1 MPSQQIGQQ
10 EPVLEHLQQLSIEV
24 DHPCLV
30 QPVDVVQRGEVDI
43 EPFPVVAGTEIVQAG
58 VGSGLGVQRIGIQ
71 RAERGHRGHHVEDLL
86 ALLGESGLSQVFKA
100 NGIGHPTYVT
110 VSSVMVVDF
119 GRPRDPRIDAAVLR
133 ATVELLAETGYSRL
147 LVAAI
152 AARAGTSKPAIYRR
166 WPSKAHLV
174 HEAVFPIGAATAIPD
189 TGSLPEDLREM
200 VRRSAAF
207 LTTPAAR
214 AALPGLVGEMAA
226 DPTLHSAL
234 LERFAGIIGGGLAE
248 LLKRAAARGEVRGDV
263 TAAELAPQ
271 LTEAIAGITLMG
283 LLTRAAELDSGLGD
297 PWVDRATTLLLK
309 GISA

>member
-1 MPSQQIGQQ
+1 
-10 EPVLEHLQQLSIEV
+10 
-24 DHPCLV
+24 
-30 QPVDVVQRGEVDI
+30 
-43 EPFPVVAGTEIVQAG
+43 
-58 VGSGLGVQRIGIQ
+58 
-71 RAERGHRGHHVEDLL
+71 
-86 ALLGESGLSQVFKA
+86 
-100 NGIGHPTYVT
+100 
-110 VSSVMVVDF
+110 MVVDF

-133 ATVELLAETGYSRL
+133 ATVELLAETGYPGL

-152 AARAGTSKPAIYRR
+152 AERAGTSKPAIYRR

-200 VRRSAAF
+200 VGRSMTF

-214 AALPGLVGEMAA
+214 AAVPGLVGEMAA

-234 LERFAGIIGGGLAE
+234 LERFAGIIGGGLRE
-248 LLKRAAARGEVRGDV
+248 LLDRAAARGEVRADV
-263 TAAELAPQ
+263 TAGELASQ

-283 LLTRAAELDSGLGD
+283 LLTRPADFDDA
-297 PWVDRATTLLLK
+297 WVDRTTMLLLK